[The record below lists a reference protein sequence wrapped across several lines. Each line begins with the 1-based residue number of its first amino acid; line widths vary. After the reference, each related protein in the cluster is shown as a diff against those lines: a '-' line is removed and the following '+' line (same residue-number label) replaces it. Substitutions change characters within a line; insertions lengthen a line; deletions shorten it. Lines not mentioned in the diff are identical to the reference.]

1 MKKII
6 VTQRVDV
13 ITEYSERR
21 DAIDQRWV
29 DLLLSIDIFPI
40 FVSNNISYVKYLFE
54 NENIDGVL
62 LTGGNSLLKYGG
74 NAPERDSVEKF
85 ILKYSIEMDI
95 PVLGV
100 CRGMQLIQDFF
111 GISLKE
117 INNHVS
123 VCHILSVKKGLR
135 LSFNVESIPDAN
147 SYHNYGTDKKS
158 EELLTV
164 AHSLDGIIMSV
175 EHKSKNIFGIMWH
188 CERNHPFREGDKK
201 LIKQVFC

>member
-1 MKKII
+1 MKKVI

-85 ILKYSIEMDI
+85 I
-95 PVLGV
+95 
-100 CRGMQLIQDFF
+100 
-111 GISLKE
+111 SL
-117 INNHVS
+117 
-123 VCHILSVKKGLR
+123 
-135 LSFNVESIPDAN
+135 
-147 SYHNYGTDKKS
+147 
-158 EELLTV
+158 
-164 AHSLDGIIMSV
+164 
-175 EHKSKNIFGIMWH
+175 
-188 CERNHPFREGDKK
+188 
-201 LIKQVFC
+201 